1 MKLNCKIDWRL
12 CWMLLLLAGSASGGE
27 DLSVFDPAEGNGRK
41 TLREALH
48 EECFAA
54 IDRRLQAYEQI
65 KTAEDLRVWQQQ
77 RRETFFRQLGG
88 LPERTPLNAQVVGKL
103 AGDGYRIEKVIFE
116 SQPEHHV
123 TANLYLPDVAPPYPA
138 VIVPCGHSYNGKAA
152 EGYQRVSILLARNGI
167 AALCYDPIGQGERYQ
182 TFGPDGKPL
191 SAEYEANSN
200 SLRQLDPIPGK
211 PRFNPV
217 EEHTLVGI
225 SSILV
230 GRNTATYRIFDGMR
244 AIDYLVSRPD
254 IDKESLG
261 CTGNSGG
268 GTLTAYLM
276 ALDER
281 IACAAPACYLTTFR
295 RLIASNGPQ
304 DAEQNIFG
312 QIALGLD
319 EADYVLMRAPRPTCL
334 LAGTRDATFDIAGTW
349 EIFRE
354 AKRGYARFGYPER
367 IDLVEADAPH
377 GFTTQLRVGAVRC
390 MRRWLLGKDDAVEE
404 PDIEIWSDADLQTTS
419 QGQVMLM
426 PGERSVFDLNRAEE
440 ARLKT
445 ARQET
450 WSKQSPDALR
460 RLVRETAGI
469 RPLDSIPRLTAETV
483 GTVERQGYRIEKQ
496 LLRDEG
502 RLALPALAF
511 TPAKAS
517 GDPCLYL
524 HGEGKDADA
533 GPEGP
538 IDKLL
543 REGHFVL
550 AVDLSGIGE
559 TAGTS
564 EPSQRRHWS
573 RALFGPD
580 GESFWLAYLLG
591 KSLVGVRTEDVL
603 AAARY
608 LDESQSH
615 SAAKTR
621 LHVIGVG
628 GAGLPALHAAA
639 LEPALFESL
648 TLRETTTSWADVVQA
663 PLGNAHLSET
673 IHGALAAYDLPDLVR
688 LIGPQRVRIVEPVRP
703 R

>member
-1 MKLNCKIDWRL
+1 MKLNFKIVGWL
-12 CWMLLLLAGSASGGE
+12 CWMLLLLAGSTSEGE
-27 DLSVFDPAEGNGRK
+27 DLSVFDPAETHGRK
-41 TLREALH
+41 TFRELLH

-65 KTAEDLRVWQQQ
+65 KTAEDLQVWQQQ
-77 RRETFFRQLGG
+77 RREIFFRQLGR
-88 LPERTPLNAQVVGKL
+88 LPDRTPLNAQMVGKL
-103 AGDGYRIEKVIFE
+103 EGDGYRIEKVIFE
-116 SQPEHHV
+116 SQPKHHV
-123 TANLYLPDVAPPYPA
+123 SANLYLPDASPPYPA

-152 EGYQRVSILLARNGI
+152 EAYQRVSILLARNGI

-191 SAEYEANSN
+191 SAEYEANPN
-200 SLRQLDPIPGK
+200 SLRQLDPIPGR

-217 EEHTLVGI
+217 EEHTLVGV

-244 AIDYLVSRPD
+244 AVDYLVSRPD
-254 IDKESLG
+254 IDKEKIG

-268 GTLTAYLM
+268 GTLTAYMM

-304 DAEQNIFG
+304 DAEQNIFA
-312 QIALGLD
+312 QLALGLD
-319 EADYVLMRAPRPTCL
+319 EADYMLMRAPRPTCL

-354 AKRGYARFGYPER
+354 AKRGYARFGHPER
-367 IDLVEADAPH
+367 VDLVEADAPH
-377 GFTTQLRVGAVRC
+377 GFTTQLRIGAVRW
-390 MRRWLLGKDDAVEE
+390 MRRWLLGKDDAIDE
-404 PDIEIWSDADLQTTS
+404 PEFEIWSNADLQCTS

-445 ARQET
+445 GRKEK
-450 WSKQSPDALR
+450 WSTQSPDALR
-460 RLVRETAGI
+460 RTVRETAGI

-483 GTVERQGYRIEKQ
+483 GTVERPGYRIEKQ
-496 LLRDEG
+496 LLRGEG
-502 RLALPALAF
+502 RLTLPALAF
-511 TPAKAS
+511 TPANAS
-517 GDPCLYL
+517 GDAYLYL
-524 HGEGKDADA
+524 HGAEKDADA
-533 GPEGP
+533 DPEGP
-538 IDKLL
+538 IDKLV
-543 REGHFVL
+543 RQGNFVL

-559 TAGTS
+559 TAGTT

-591 KSLVGVRTEDVL
+591 KSLVGVRTEDAL

-608 LDESQSH
+608 LGESQSQ
-615 SAAKTR
+615 STARRR

-639 LEPALFESL
+639 LEPAMFESL

-673 IHGALAAYDLPDLVR
+673 IHGALAVYDLPDLVR
-688 LIGPQRVRIVEPVRP
+688 LFGPQRATIVQPVRP
-703 R
+703 H